1 MSPFGIGLWIEKFKS
16 PPPLHWLEAAMN
28 ILNLHK
34 FEYIQTR
41 TGWIESI
48 AANDT
53 EISSIQINI
62 L

>member
-53 EISSIQINI
+53 EI
-62 L
+62 